1 MSETASL
8 RRTLTAAASVEVTPR
23 DAARIADFAEQL
35 GADTSVFIT
44 ALPGADLDDLVPAAA
59 SVRAAGLSPVP
70 HLPARALEGPEQLDR
85 LLGRLVEEAQ
95 VDDVLA
101 IAGSV
106 KKQVGSYS
114 SSLEVLHSGLL
125 ERHGIRRVGV
135 AGHPEGSPDIVP
147 EAAREALQAK
157 NAFAAKSEL
166 DLRIVTQFALASAP
180 YIAYER
186 EIREQG
192 NRLPLIAGLPG
203 VTSPP
208 TLVKF
213 GIACGIGP
221 SLEVLRKQAG
231 GLVKLAT
238 TRLWKPDGIVDEIA
252 AAAEHD
258 PDSLFAGLHFF
269 PFGGLE
275 RTAAWLAAA
284 RSEVAARQA

>member
-1 MSETASL
+1 MTQNGSL
-8 RRTLTAAASVEVTPR
+8 RRALSAAASVEVTPR
-23 DAARIADFAEQL
+23 DAARIEEFAEQL
-35 GADTSVFIT
+35 GADTSVYIT
-44 ALPGADLDDLVPAAA
+44 ALPGADLGDLVAAAA

-70 HLPARALEGPEQLDR
+70 HLPARALEGPDQLDR
-85 LLGRLVEEAQ
+85 LLGRLVDQAQ

-114 SSLEVLHSGLL
+114 SSLEVLRSGLL
-125 ERHGIRRVGV
+125 EKHGIRRVGV
-135 AGHPEGSPDIVP
+135 AGHPEGSPDIAP
-147 EAAREALQAK
+147 DAARDALLEK
-157 NAFAAKSEL
+157 NAFAAESEL
-166 DLRIVTQFALASAP
+166 DLRIVTQFALAAEP

-186 EIREQG
+186 RIREQG
-192 NRLPLIAGLPG
+192 NRLPVIAGLPG

-208 TLVKF
+208 TLIKF

-221 SLEVLRKQAG
+221 SLEILRKQAG

-238 TRLWKPDGIVDEIA
+238 TRMWKPDAIVEEIA
-252 AAAEHD
+252 AAGEHD
-258 PDSLFAGLHFF
+258 PEALFAGLHFF

-284 RSEVAARQA
+284 RTGVAAQQA

>member
-1 MSETASL
+1 MTENGSL
-8 RRTLTAAASVEVTPR
+8 RRTLSAAASVEVTPR
-23 DAARIADFAEQL
+23 DAARIGEFAEQL
-35 GADTSVFIT
+35 GMDTSVYIT
-44 ALPGADLDDLVPAAA
+44 ALPGADLGELVGAAA
-59 SVRAAGLSPVP
+59 SIRAAGLAPVP
-70 HLPARALEGPEQLDR
+70 HLPARALEGPGQLDR
-85 LLGRLVEEAQ
+85 LLGRLVEQAQ

-114 SSLEVLHSGLL
+114 SSLEVLRSGIL
-125 ERHGIRRVGV
+125 EKHGIRRVGV
-135 AGHPEGSPDIVP
+135 AGHPEGSPDIP
-147 EAAREALQAK
+147 ADAARDALLAK
-157 NAFAAKSEL
+157 NAFAAESPL
-166 DLRIVTQFALASAP
+166 DLRIVTQFALAADP
-180 YIAYER
+180 YISYER

-192 NRLPLIAGLPG
+192 NRLPVIAGLPG

-252 AAAEHD
+252 AAGERD
-258 PDSLFAGLHFF
+258 PEALFAGLHFF

-284 RSEVAARQA
+284 RSEVAAQQA

>member
-1 MSETASL
+1 MTGAGSL
-8 RRTLTAAASVEVTPR
+8 RRTLAAAASVEVTPR
-23 DAARIADFAEQL
+23 DAARIGELADQL
-35 GADTSVFIT
+35 GAQTPVYIT

-59 SVRAAGLSPVP
+59 SIRAAGLSPVP
-70 HLPARALEGPEQLDR
+70 HLPARALEGAGQLDR

-106 KKQVGSYS
+106 KKQVGTYS
-114 SSLEVLHSGLL
+114 SSLELLRSGLL
-125 ERHGIRRVGV
+125 EKHGIVRVGV
-135 AGHPEGSPDIVP
+135 AGHPEGCPDIPP
-147 EAAREALQAK
+147 EAARKAILEK
-157 NAFAAKSEL
+157 NAFAADSAL
-166 DLRIVTQFALASAP
+166 DVRIVTQFALAAEP

-192 NRLPLIAGLPG
+192 NRLPVVAGLPG

-238 TRLWKPDGIVDEIA
+238 TRLWTPDAIVDEIA
-252 AAAEHD
+252 AAAERD
-258 PDSLFAGLHFF
+258 PESLFAGLHFF

-284 RSEVAARQA
+284 REAAAQRA